1 MPSKITVE
9 IAGLIGEAAIGEM
22 IRNVTAAYATQVQ
35 AKLAEDKP
43 PPPGRGKMVWKSDK
57 QRRYVMG
64 AWKRGEIKIPY
75 VRGSA
80 ASGSGS
86 GGLNKSYRL
95 DLKGDEAYLTTPAAY
110 AIYVVGDKQAAIH
123 QGRWNTALNA
133 AEQVRASGDLNY
145 IVQKAMEKL

>member
-1 MPSKITVE
+1 MASKITVE
-9 IAGLIGEAAIGEM
+9 IAGLIGEAQIGEM
-22 IRNVTAAYATQVQ
+22 IRAVTAAYATQVQ

-86 GGLNKSYRL
+86 GGLNKSYVHRQL
-95 DLKGDEAYLTTPAAY
+95 G
-110 AIYVVGDKQAAIH
+110 
-123 QGRWNTALNA
+123 GRRHRSQFHKT
-133 AEQVRASGDLNY
+133 QVRRLA
-145 IVQKAMEKL
+145 A